1 MIIGTSGILILRIAS
16 FILQISVNDWSKN
29 ELVVSIIASI
39 CVIEFALYGSS
50 MCNICIMYPAE
61 ILPERGFAIIMG
73 VYWLTM
79 SIIILGFSN
88 ISTYYEEHLPTI
100 FTGYLGGFIV
110 IIGLVINYTYIGII
124 ILMESN
130 DKNQRHRSAKDG

>member
-1 MIIGTSGILILRIAS
+1 MIIGISGILILRIIS
-16 FILQISVNDWSKN
+16 FILQIVVNDWSNN
-29 ELVVSIIASI
+29 EMVVSIIASM

-79 SIIILGFSN
+79 SSIILGFSN
-88 ISTYYEEHLPTI
+88 IAIYYKENLPTI
-100 FTGYLGGFIV
+100 FTYYLGGFIV
-110 IIGLVINYTYIGII
+110 IIGLVTNYIYIGII
-124 ILMESN
+124 IFMESN
-130 DKNQRHRSAKDG
+130 DRNQRHRSSKDA